1 MISWLSRWL
10 AIALS
15 SLASFSMCLISCWPR
30 ETSNLISSFTLRWH
44 NFFFFF
50 FQTIKSCAIW
60 ALNTELQLKCSPP
73 SIPPSCLLGTF
84 YEAHR
89 RNNLLLSGAADFF
102 LCVVFAD
109 EIITLLRSEPL
120 WANSKMYVWHWCGG
134 LSAALTLHQTGWC
147 PSELIVWSFKD
158 VELCFNVS
166 QCLLPLLI
174 SLRLKPINAALVSV
188 QE

>member
-15 SLASFSMCLISCWPR
+15 SLASFSMCLISCWPSK
-30 ETSNLISSFTLRWH
+30 TSNFISSFTLRWH
-44 NFFFFF
+44 KLLF
-50 FQTIKSCAIW
+50 FQTIKSCAIS

-73 SIPPSCLLGTF
+73 SIPPSCTF
-84 YEAHR
+84 YKAHR
-89 RNNLLLSGAADFF
+89 RNNLLLSGATGL

-109 EIITLLRSEPL
+109 EIITLLRSEPMC
-120 WANSKMYVWHWCGG
+120 ANSKMYVWHWYGC

-147 PSELIVWSFKD
+147 PSELIVRSFKD
-158 VELCFNVS
+158 VELSFNVS

-174 SLRLKPINAALVSV
+174 SLLLKPINAALVSV